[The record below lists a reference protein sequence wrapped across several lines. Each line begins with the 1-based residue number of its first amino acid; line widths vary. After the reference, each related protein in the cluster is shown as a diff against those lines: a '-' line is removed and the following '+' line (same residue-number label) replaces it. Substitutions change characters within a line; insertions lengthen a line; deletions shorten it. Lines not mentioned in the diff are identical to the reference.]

1 MVNFS
6 KFKSSPQGVLN
17 WFKGHDQNKWK
28 TTFELFLF
36 VFLKSMKK
44 NQAIESDYRRIL
56 PLWVR

>member
-28 TTFELFLF
+28 TTFEE
-36 VFLKSMKK
+36 
-44 NQAIESDYRRIL
+44 ESNYRIRL
-56 PLWVR
+56 